1 MQSKQFF
8 IFHYSFFIALRDRYF
23 LKSNDEG
30 IDFLGYVIRPHYTLV
45 RKRVVNN
52 FKFKKANFLE
62 RYEYMRGAMGLLE
75 IKQFLSV
82 KASFAGHASH
92 ANSYKLI
99 NKVGVID
106 EKDPFSFD
114 RC

>member
-1 MQSKQFF
+1 MKF
-8 IFHYSFFIALRDRYF
+8 IQN
-23 LKSNDEG
+23 KSHFPLSILNSP
-30 IDFLGYVIRPHYTLV
+30 LN
-45 RKRVVNN
+45 K
-52 FKFKKANFLE
+52 
-62 RYEYMRGAMGLLE
+62 MGLLE

-99 NKVGVID
+99 NKVGVIN